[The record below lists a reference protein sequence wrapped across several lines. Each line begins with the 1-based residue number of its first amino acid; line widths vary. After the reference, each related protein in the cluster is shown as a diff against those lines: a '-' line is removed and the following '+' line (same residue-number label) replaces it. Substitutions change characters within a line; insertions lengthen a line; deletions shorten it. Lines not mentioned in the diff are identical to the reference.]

1 MTVRTVGELTL
12 EKNKLIKKK
21 MIEKTDVVDGKSFVV
36 GREFDESGNM
46 INPLLQFST
55 MYLGDMKQALIGK
68 KVGDFVEFKEFKTK
82 LEILEIYG
90 VKI

>member
-1 MTVRTVGELTL
+1 MTVKTVGELTL

-21 MIEKTDVVDGKSFVV
+21 MIEKADIVDGKSFVV
-36 GREFDESGNM
+36 GREFDELGNL
-46 INPLLQFST
+46 INPMLQFST

-68 KVGDFVEFKEFKTK
+68 KVGDFVEFKEFKTR